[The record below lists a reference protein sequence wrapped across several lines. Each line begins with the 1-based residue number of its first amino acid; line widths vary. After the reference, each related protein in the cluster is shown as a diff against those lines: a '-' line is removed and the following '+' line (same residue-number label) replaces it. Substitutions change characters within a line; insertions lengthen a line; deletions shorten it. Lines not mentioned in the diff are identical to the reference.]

1 MAETILYSM
10 RIIGSIPHPRYKI
23 TVFKT
28 STRFPLQIED
38 RDLIQIYRLR
48 QGGPIEGFADV
59 MEWLTEERL
68 DKATEIFVEMRQ
80 QMNAGGETTDPR
92 KSINEDLPDI
102 F

>member
-1 MAETILYSM
+1 M

-38 RDLIQIYRLR
+38 RDLVQIYRLR

-59 MEWLTEERL
+59 MEWLTDERL
-68 DKATEIFVEMRQ
+68 DQATEIFEQMRQ
-80 QMNAGGETTDPR
+80 QMTANESDSDPR
-92 KSINEDLPDI
+92 KSINEDLPDLI
-102 F
+102 